1 MTKFGERLKAL
12 RTEENVSRQQLANT
26 LNISLRSISYWE
38 NNQRECDFDTLIA
51 IAEYFSVSVDYLL
64 GRTDY

>member
-12 RTEENVSRQQLANT
+12 RLEENVSRQQLANA
-26 LNISLRSISYWE
+26 LSVSLRSISYWE

-51 IAEYFSVSVDYLL
+51 IAGYFSVSVDYLL